1 MYKFVSY
8 FYALCFS
15 SVVLSQ
21 TQIEI
26 NSFEQTNADTWTLI
40 TFSTPPC
47 TNEADQWDY
56 ATILTSISPNHLNQF
71 WGIRDLDGSCG
82 SGAGETLTFPSINT
96 SAYTNIS
103 ISFDYN
109 LFEFDTGDDLFYTL
123 IINGVSQN
131 EVQLFDGF
139 SNLSTNGWIT
149 ETLNIPNGTN
159 TVGFQIRVVQ
169 NGGGDYGGID
179 NVRLEGVLT
188 ASCFIQDSG
197 LSSVTCNDNATPL
210 DFSDDFITFSLNQ
223 METI

>member
-8 FYALCFS
+8 FYALFFS

-26 NSFEQTNADTWTLI
+26 NSFEQTNADTWTPI
-40 TFSTPPC
+40 TLSTPPC
-47 TNEADQWDY
+47 TNGADQWDY

-131 EVQLFDGF
+131 EVQLFDGL

-188 ASCFIQDSG
+188 ASCFI
-197 LSSVTCNDNATPL
+197 
-210 DFSDDFITFSLNQ
+210 
-223 METI
+223 